1 MREFDEHGEP
11 IKPPKKRKFNFFM
24 NYDKDG
30 KGVEKEDI
38 ITDYNFVNFFKL
50 YFRKF
55 TRLVWVN
62 ALYIIGNFPVFF
74 LLLALSG
81 YFSLAGTSP
90 ASEMFPV
97 VNGIRVAAGS
107 FSPSVP
113 ALFGIHGGM
122 ATVYAPTAVTYVL
135 YGLAALFAV
144 TFGPVNAACTYI
156 VKNLVKGEPV
166 FLWQDFKST
175 IKTSWKQ
182 SLPLGILDLLMIGMS
197 SWSLY
202 NYYFN
207 YSRYFILF
215 YCMLLVIMLY
225 SFMRFYMYTIM
236 VTFDLSL
243 PKIIK
248 NAAIFSLLGFGRNFV
263 MFLGIVMLALVTFS
277 LATLYFPLGV
287 IIVFMILFSTCAY
300 MGMYAAYPKIKKF
313 MIDPYYPEN
322 GNEELESESN

>member
-1 MREFDEHGEP
+1 MRFISSEIF
-11 IKPPKKRKFNFFM
+11 RSFFCFLRLA
-24 NYDKDG
+24 
-30 KGVEKEDI
+30 DI
-38 ITDYNFVNFFKL
+38 S
-50 YFRKF
+50 
-55 TRLVWVN
+55 
-62 ALYIIGNFPVFF
+62 ALQAPRRQ
-74 LLLALSG
+74 AKW
-81 YFSLAGTSP
+81 
-90 ASEMFPV
+90 FPV
-97 VNGIRVAAGS
+97 VNGIRVAAGG
-107 FSPSVP
+107 FSPCDAGS
-113 ALFGIHGGM
+113 FGIHGAM
-122 ATVYAPTAVTYVL
+122 STIYAPTAVTYVL
-135 YGLAALFAV
+135 YGLAALFIV

-156 VKNLVKGEPV
+156 IKNLVKGEPV

-207 YSRYFILF
+207 YSRYFVLF

-263 MFLGIVMLALVTFS
+263 MLLGIVVLILLTFS
-277 LATLYFPLGV
+277 LASIFVPLGV

-313 MIDPYYPEN
+313 MIDPYYPEK